1 MTHDPTLLLKVARL
15 YYGDGVSKT
24 DISHEIKASVTQ
36 VARLLKEA
44 RHRGIVVVDFRPP
57 ELEELGAALTERYS
71 FLREAIVIPSHENY
85 DFHLTML
92 GKAAA
97 KFFDERVKAKAR
109 VGISG
114 GGTLYEMINALPVQ
128 DRDIK
133 MYPTAILGRGPSI
146 EDHIDPTALL
156 TFLWAKSGHREE
168 SVYYATV
175 LPFQTGY
182 TYKQIR
188 EDYDSFL
195 KRDKIRVVYEA
206 MQTVDFVF
214 ASIGPVGGPPES
226 RKETRPAAVNLLRD
240 LGITDEDLQSAGAI
254 ADLGYNFFDQNGKGR
269 PEWEYFLAL
278 GVEHLHSMVLNPKK
292 HVVAVAGRHK
302 TAAIRAALRGG
313 LVSVLVTDEI
323 TARELIEG

>member
-1 MTHDPTLLLKVARL
+1 MTHDPSLLLKVARL
-15 YYGDGVSKT
+15 YYGDGMSKT

-44 RHRGIVVVDFRPP
+44 RFLGIVVVDFRPP
-57 ELEELGAALTERYS
+57 ELQELGAALADRYDS
-71 FLREAIVIPSHENY
+71 LREAVVIPSHDNY

-97 KFFDERVKAKAR
+97 KYFDERVKAKAR

-146 EDHIDPTALL
+146 EDHIDPIALL

-175 LPFQTGY
+175 LPFQRGFTF
-182 TYKQIR
+182 TQVR
-188 EDYDSFL
+188 EDYDFFL
-195 KRDKIRVVYEA
+195 KRDKIREVFEA
-206 MQTVDFVF
+206 MRTVDFVF
-214 ASIGPVGGPPES
+214 ASIGPIGGPPES

-240 LGITDEDLQSAGAI
+240 LGITDKDLHLAGAV

-269 PEWEYFLAL
+269 QEWEYFLSL
-278 GVEHLHSMVLNPKK
+278 GIEHLHAMVLNPKK

-302 TAAIRAALRGG
+302 TTAIRAALRGG
-313 LVSVLVTDEI
+313 LVSVLITDEG
-323 TARELIEG
+323 TARELLGA